1 MKQIFGFKNVND
13 TIWFEETLQPGV
25 LVATAGILDRTA
37 PIKIDIVWPER

>member
-25 LVATAGILDRTA
+25 LVARAGIRDRTMRFTSRG
-37 PIKIDIVWPER
+37 VETT